1 MYGEHVMCIY
11 NTISVRENVFLPVY
25 SEGVCR
31 KRCMFLWQ
39 ERGGGVGRGDLD
51 TTLSAIYNLCLE
63 ENASVGMFS
72 SS

>member
-1 MYGEHVMCIY
+1 MPETVYV
-11 NTISVRENVFLPVY
+11 SVAGP
-25 SEGVCR
+25 G
-31 KRCMFLWQ
+31 W
-39 ERGGGVGRGDLD
+39 GGRGDLD